1 MILKRCTRYHLH
13 YILWLANWFAKWAMG
28 YSSSSVGGFSSRQG
42 AHHRRVRMT
51 IGQQVFFSEIKKRD
65 KYILLVSPCN
75 KRADVWLGRELDLR
89 KRQEEDDGGAREG
102 VLPGFI
108 TFLPLCF
115 SNRSNPPPLWTAM
128 HTAVE
133 WKWKWRTRA
142 ACRAK
147 ALDAGFVPTYPQ

>member
-1 MILKRCTRYHLH
+1 M
-13 YILWLANWFAKWAMG
+13 
-28 YSSSSVGGFSSRQG
+28 
-42 AHHRRVRMT
+42 
-51 IGQQVFFSEIKKRD
+51 KKRD

-115 SNRSNPPPLWTAM
+115 SASSTPSPSMNCTVPDFSEPRSTNYSGVM
-128 HTAVE
+128 QV
-133 WKWKWRTRA
+133 KGRTRA
-142 ACRAK
+142 ACGAEQSSRCMFSPSLLCFELWSLVGVDDYEDYETKRQRMVEAWHISRGS
-147 ALDAGFVPTYPQ
+147 LRLVPSNQFHKKPP